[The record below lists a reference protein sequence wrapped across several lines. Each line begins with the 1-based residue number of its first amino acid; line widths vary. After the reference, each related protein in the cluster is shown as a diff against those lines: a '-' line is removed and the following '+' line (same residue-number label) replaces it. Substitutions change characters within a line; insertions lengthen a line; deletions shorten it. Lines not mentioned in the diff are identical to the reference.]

1 MRKKS
6 RKFRGCPLYF
16 LALFLLFCSC
26 TERRQIHLIE
36 QAEDQVNRGNPAQAA
51 ESLKKAISI
60 NAESKSSVRALYKL
74 GFVQESYLKD
84 LDGALFNYQEFIRL
98 SQDRVSIYEV
108 QKRIANIYF
117 DELRQPDKAI
127 AAYKKL
133 IDFSPD
139 SLEVDYF
146 QFRIAQSYFQQN
158 NFEQSRLE
166 FQQLLE
172 NFPKSQYVARARFG
186 IGNAYY
192 MDSKYEI
199 AVEAFKQVL
208 RLNPQSEW
216 ATEAQFLMAE
226 CLEREEKL
234 QDALQIYQ
242 NIQGRYPSPEALNLR
257 IQELKKRLKVLPK

>member
-1 MRKKS
+1 MRS
-6 RKFRGCPLYF
+6 QTRKLLPFL
-16 LALFLLFCSC
+16 LALVIVLSTSC

-36 QAEDQVNRGNPAQAA
+36 LAEEQVNQGNPNQAV

-60 NAESKSSVRALYKL
+60 NPESKSSVRALYKL

-84 LDGALFNYQEFIRL
+84 LEGALFNYQEFIRL

-117 DELRQPDKAI
+117 EQLHDPDKSI
-127 AAYKKL
+127 TAYKKL
-133 IDFSPD
+133 ITFSPD

-172 NFPKSQYVARARFG
+172 KFPKSQYVARARFE

-192 MDSKYEI
+192 MDGKYEI

-216 ATEAQFLMAE
+216 ATEAQFS
-226 CLEREEKL
+226 
-234 QDALQIYQ
+234 DGGI
-242 NIQGRYPSPEALNLR
+242 P
-257 IQELKKRLKVLPK
+257 